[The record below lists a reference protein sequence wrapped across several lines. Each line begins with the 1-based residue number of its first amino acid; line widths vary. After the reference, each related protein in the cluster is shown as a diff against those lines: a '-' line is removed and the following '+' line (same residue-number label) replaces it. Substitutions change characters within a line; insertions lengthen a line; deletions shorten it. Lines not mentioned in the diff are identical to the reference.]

1 MGLHVGAGAGGGR
14 RRGRRKKH
22 APIAEIN
29 VTPMVDVML
38 VLLIVFMVAAPLL
51 VTGVP
56 IELPRV
62 TGQPLTNSSA
72 EPFTITVTTN
82 GEVYLGDQD
91 GSADLS
97 GLADKLT
104 AIAKVKKEP
113 IRVLFRGDRE
123 LPGYEA
129 VVTVLSALKEAGMTN
144 VQFATVPVQ
153 ATQLK

>member
-1 MGLHVGAGAGGGR
+1 MGMHVGAGSGGTS

-29 VTPMVDVML
+29 VTPFVDVML

-62 TGQPLTNSSA
+62 TGQPLSTSKA

-82 GEVYLGDQD
+82 GEVFLGDQD
-91 GSADLS
+91 GSADLV
-97 GLADKLT
+97 GLPDKLK
-104 AIAKVKKEP
+104 AIAQTKKDKV
-113 IRVLFRGDRE
+113 RVLFRGDRE

-129 VVTVLSALKEAGMTN
+129 VVTVLAALKESGMTD
-144 VQFATVPVQ
+144 VQFATVPME
-153 ATQLK
+153 ATQP